1 MAREPAGLDAR
12 SVELAK
18 RRQRW
23 LHGRVGARG
32 IEPLTAVVASL
43 LIAFAAMAQAMVAD
57 TEDRFAGAF
66 QHARR
71 ELLAGNYL
79 TAVALVRPFALTP
92 SGEIK
97 DDGAFQ
103 VWDQMQAMVSGAP
116 SLLKQDVDDP
126 PDRRTLAR
134 VAQSTTKD
142 ALQAIVAAARRT
154 RVVMLNE
161 NHRTPCQRIFAA
173 RLAQALRPL
182 GYDTLAMEA
191 LATSPASVAGDL
203 KRRGYPVL
211 GDGFYIRDP
220 AFGFFV
226 RRSLELGYT
235 PLPYEAD
242 PPDRNDADAFAS
254 RERGQAMKLLAYLR
268 AHPQAKLLVYGGGG
282 HLAEKPLADGSKM
295 MGQWFR
301 EVSGVD
307 PLTIDQNQLQPGTAL
322 RRHLIRKRIRSDS
335 MLFQGSAPLVVG
347 SIAGRVDM
355 QVLPMAADLSN
366 GRPIC
371 LLGGGRHPVRVG
383 MGSRSTG
390 ELLVQAFGRNE
401 RSDAVPLDHTI
412 VRLDGPRPTLFVPSW
427 NVRFVTR
434 RN

>member
-1 MAREPAGLDAR
+1 M
-12 SVELAK
+12 K
-18 RRQRW
+18 
-23 LHGRVGARG
+23 
-32 IEPLTAVVASL
+32 PLTRVLASI
-43 LIAFAAMAQAMVAD
+43 LIASAAVAQATVAD
-57 TEDRFAGAF
+57 TEDQFAAAF

-79 TAVALVRPFALTP
+79 TAVALVRPFALTQ

-103 VWDQMQAMVSGAP
+103 AWDQMQAMVSGAP
-116 SLLKQDVDDP
+116 SLLKQDSDDA
-126 PDRRTLAR
+126 PDRQTLAL
-134 VAQSTTKD
+134 VASATTTD

-173 RLAQALRPL
+173 RLAEALRPL

-191 LATSPASVAGDL
+191 LATRPASVAGEL

-242 PPDRNDADAFAS
+242 PSDRNGPDAFGS
-254 RERGQAMKLLAYLR
+254 RERGQASKLLAYLR

-282 HLAEKPLADGSKM
+282 HLAEQPLADGSKM

-301 EVSGVD
+301 EMSGID
-307 PLTIDQNQLQPGTAL
+307 PLTIDQNRLQPGTAL
-322 RRHLIRKRIRSDS
+322 RRHLIRKRVRSDS

-355 QVLPMAADLSN
+355 QVLPMSADLSN
-366 GRPIC
+366 GRPNC
-371 LLGGGRHPVRVG
+371 LLGGGRRPVRVG
-383 MGSRSTG
+383 KGARSTDG
-390 ELLVQAFGRNE
+390 LLVQAFGRNE

-412 VRLDGPRPTLFVPSW
+412 VRIDGPRPRLFLPSRS
-427 NVRFVTR
+427 VRLVAR

>member
-1 MAREPAGLDAR
+1 M
-12 SVELAK
+12 K
-18 RRQRW
+18 
-23 LHGRVGARG
+23 
-32 IEPLTAVVASL
+32 PLTGLLASI
-43 LIAFAAMAQAMVAD
+43 LIASSAVGQAMAAD
-57 TEDRFAGAF
+57 TEDRFAAAF
-66 QHARR
+66 QNARR

-79 TAVALVRPFALTP
+79 TAVALLRPFALTQ

-103 VWDQMQAMVSGAP
+103 AWDQMQAMVSGAP
-116 SLLKQDVDDP
+116 SLLKQDLDDA
-126 PDRRTLAR
+126 PDRRTLAL
-134 VAQSTTKD
+134 VAQATTKD
-142 ALQAIVAAARRT
+142 ALQAIVVAARRT

-191 LATSPASVAGDL
+191 LSTHPVPVASEL

-211 GDGFYIRDP
+211 SDGFYIRDP
-220 AFGFFV
+220 AFGFFI

-235 PLPYEAD
+235 PLAYEAD
-242 PPDRNDADAFAS
+242 PPDRNDQDAFRS

-268 AHPQAKLLVYGGGG
+268 AHPRAKLLVYGGGG
-282 HLAEKPLADGSKM
+282 HLAEQPLADGSKM

-301 EVSGVD
+301 EMSGVD
-307 PLTIDQNQLQPGTAL
+307 PLTIDQNRLQPGTAL
-322 RRHLIRKRIRSDS
+322 RRQLIRQRVGSDS

-355 QVLPMAADLSN
+355 QVLPMSADLSN
-366 GRPIC
+366 GRPRC
-371 LLGGGRHPVRVG
+371 LLGAGRHPVKVG
-383 MGSRSTG
+383 MGARSTG
-390 ELLVQAFGRNE
+390 KLLVQAFGRNE
-401 RSDAVPLDHTI
+401 RSDAVPLDQAI
-412 VRLDGPRPTLFVPSW
+412 VNLDGPRPRLFLPSRS
-427 NVRFVTR
+427 VRLVAR

>member
-1 MAREPAGLDAR
+1 MT
-12 SVELAK
+12 
-18 RRQRW
+18 
-23 LHGRVGARG
+23 
-32 IEPLTAVVASL
+32 PLTGVLASI
-43 LIAFAAMAQAMVAD
+43 LIASAAVAQAMVAD
-57 TEDRFAGAF
+57 TEDQFAAAF
-66 QHARR
+66 QRARR

-79 TAVALVRPFALTP
+79 AAVALVRPFALTQ

-116 SLLKQDVDDP
+116 SLLKQDLDDA
-126 PDRRTLAR
+126 PDRQTLAL
-134 VAQSTTKD
+134 VAEATSRD

-173 RLAQALRPL
+173 RLARALRPL

-191 LATSPASVAGDL
+191 LATRPGPVASDL

-211 GDGFYIRDP
+211 SDGFYIREP
-220 AFGFFV
+220 AFGYFI

-235 PLPYEAD
+235 PLGYEAD
-242 PPDRNDADAFAS
+242 PPDRNGPDASRS
-254 RERGQAMKLLAYLR
+254 RERGQAMKLWAYLR

-282 HLAEKPLADGSKM
+282 HLAEQPLADGSKM

-301 EVSGVD
+301 EMSGID
-307 PLTIDQNQLQPGTAL
+307 PLTIDQNRLQPGTAL
-322 RRHLIRKRIRSDS
+322 RRHLIRQRVSSDS
-335 MLFQGSAPLVVG
+335 MLFRGSAPLVVG

-355 QVLPMAADLSN
+355 QVLPMSADLSN
-366 GRPIC
+366 GRPRC
-371 LLGGGRHPVRVG
+371 LVGDGRRPVRVG
-383 MGSRSTG
+383 MGARSTD

-401 RSDAVPLDHTI
+401 RSDAVPLDQTI
-412 VRLDGPRPTLFVPSW
+412 ARFDGPRPRLFLPSRS
-427 NVRFVTR
+427 VRLVAR

>member
-1 MAREPAGLDAR
+1 MKPSTRI
-12 SVELAK
+12 LAS
-18 RRQRW
+18 
-23 LHGRVGARG
+23 
-32 IEPLTAVVASL
+32 I
-43 LIAFAAMAQAMVAD
+43 LIASAAVAQAMVAD
-57 TEDRFAGAF
+57 TEDRFAAAF

-92 SGEIK
+92 SGEIR

-103 VWDQMQAMVSGAP
+103 AWDQMQAMVSGAP
-116 SLLKQDVDDP
+116 SLLKQDLDEA
-126 PDRRTLAR
+126 PDRQTLAL
-134 VAQSTTKD
+134 VAEATSTD

-173 RLAQALRPL
+173 RLARALRPL
-182 GYDTLAMEA
+182 GFDTLAMEA
-191 LATSPASVAGDL
+191 LATRPAPVAGEL

-211 GDGFYIRDP
+211 SDGFYIRDP
-220 AFGFFV
+220 AFGFFI

-235 PLPYEAD
+235 PLAYEAD
-242 PPDRNDADAFAS
+242 PPDRNDPDAFGF
-254 RERGQAMKLLAYLR
+254 RERGQAMKLWAYLR

-282 HLAEKPLADGSKM
+282 HLAEQPLADGSKM

-301 EVSGVD
+301 EMSGVD
-307 PLTIDQNQLQPGTAL
+307 PLTIDQNRLQPGTAL
-322 RRHLIRKRIRSDS
+322 RRTLIRQRVSSDS

-355 QVLPMAADLSN
+355 QVLPMSADSSD
-366 GRPIC
+366 GRPRC
-371 LLGGGRHPVRVG
+371 LLGGGRRPVRVR
-383 MGSRSTG
+383 MGARSTD

-412 VRLDGPRPTLFVPSW
+412 VRFDGPRPRLFLPSRS
-427 NVRFVTR
+427 VRLVTR

>member
-1 MAREPAGLDAR
+1 MKPVTR
-12 SVELAK
+12 VLA
-18 RRQRW
+18 
-23 LHGRVGARG
+23 LILIGSA
-32 IEPLTAVVASL
+32 AV
-43 LIAFAAMAQAMVAD
+43 AQAMAAD
-57 TEDRFAGAF
+57 TEDRFAAAF

-79 TAVALVRPFALTP
+79 TAVALVRPFALDQ

-97 DDGAFQ
+97 DEGAFQ

-116 SLLKQDVDDP
+116 SVLKQDLDDA
-126 PDRRTLAR
+126 PDRQTLAL
-134 VAQSTTKD
+134 VAEATARD

-191 LATSPASVAGDL
+191 LATRPASVASDL

-211 GDGFYIRDP
+211 SDGFYIRDP
-220 AFGFFV
+220 AFGSFI

-235 PLPYEAD
+235 PLAYEAD
-242 PPDRNDADAFAS
+242 LSDRNGPDAFRS
-254 RERGQAMKLLAYLR
+254 RERGQAMKLWAYLR

-282 HLAEKPLADGSKM
+282 HLAEQPLADGSKM

-301 EVSGVD
+301 EMSGVD
-307 PLTIDQNQLQPGTAL
+307 PLTIDQNRLQPGTAL
-322 RRHLIRKRIRSDS
+322 RRHLIRKRVRSDS

-347 SIAGRVDM
+347 SITGRVDM
-355 QVLPMAADLSN
+355 QVLPMSADLSN
-366 GRPIC
+366 GRPRC
-371 LLGGGRHPVRVG
+371 LLGGGRRAVRVG
-383 MGSRSTG
+383 MGARPTD

-401 RSDAVPLDHTI
+401 RSDAVPLDHTV
-412 VRLDGPRPTLFVPSW
+412 VRFDGPRPKLFLPSRS
-427 NVRFVTR
+427 VRLVAR

>member
-1 MAREPAGLDAR
+1 L
-12 SVELAK
+12 
-18 RRQRW
+18 
-23 LHGRVGARG
+23 GRVLAA
-32 IEPLTAVVASL
+32 I
-43 LIAFAAMAQAMVAD
+43 LIASAAAVAQAMAAD
-57 TEDRFAGAF
+57 AEDQFAAAF
-66 QHARR
+66 QNARR
-71 ELLAGNYL
+71 ESLAGNYL
-79 TAVALVRPFALTP
+79 TAVALLRPFALTQ
-92 SGEIK
+92 SGAIK

-103 VWDQMQAMVSGAP
+103 AWDQMQAMVSGAP
-116 SLLKQDVDDP
+116 SLLKQDVDDS
-126 PDRRTLAR
+126 PDRQTIAL
-134 VAQSTTKD
+134 VAEATAKD
-142 ALQAIVAAARRT
+142 ALQAIVVAARRT

-191 LATSPASVAGDL
+191 LATRPASVAGEL

-211 GDGFYIRDP
+211 SDGFYIRDP

-242 PPDRNDADAFAS
+242 PPDRNGPDAFGS

-282 HLAEKPLADGSKM
+282 HLAEQPLADGSKM

-301 EVSGVD
+301 EMSGVD
-307 PLTIDQNQLQPGTAL
+307 PLTIDQNRLQPGTGL
-322 RRHLIRKRIRSDS
+322 RRHLIRKGVRSDS
-335 MLFQGSAPLVVG
+335 MLFRGSAPLVVG

-355 QVLPMAADLSN
+355 QVLPMSADLSD
-366 GRPIC
+366 GRPRC

-383 MGSRSTG
+383 MGARATG

-401 RSDAVPLDHTI
+401 RSDAVPLDHAI
-412 VRLDGPRPTLFVPSW
+412 VRFDGPRPSLFLSSR
-427 NVRFVTR
+427 NVRLVAR